1 MLEVLDVIEMIGIG
15 KTAYRNSM
23 RDMTKAEIR
32 AMAETYY
39 SFLKDYSP
47 EVVKAGF
54 RKAIEVCKFFPTVAE
69 VTEQIRSIQTSFE
82 LSEGE
87 LFAQLKSAAGK
98 AEDLFGQFNYTFV
111 CDGKTQGERAREEVR
126 ELYESLDPVLKEYI
140 GGVSGLLSLARN
152 DEEQWGYERA
162 RFARSLETNR
172 RRVQI
177 KTEMPEM
184 GKLLTGNA
192 LKQLN

>member
-1 MLEVLDVIEMIGIG
+1 
-15 KTAYRNSM
+15 M
-23 RDMTKAEIR
+23 RLTKADVAEIFLMYATVYPEQSR
-32 AMAETYY
+32 QIEDEKALIQVYY
-39 SFLKDYSP
+39 DLLKEYP
-47 EVVKAGF
+47 AEVVRTAATNAMKT
-54 RKAIEVCKFFPTVAE
+54 CKFLPKPSEIIDE
-69 VTEQIRSIQTSFE
+69 VRKITTSFE

>member
-1 MLEVLDVIEMIGIG
+1 
-15 KTAYRNSM
+15 M
-23 RDMTKAEIR
+23 RLTKADVAEIFLMYATVYPEQSR
-32 AMAETYY
+32 QIEDEGALIQVYY
-39 SFLKDYSP
+39 DLLKEYP
-47 EVVKAGF
+47 AEVVRTAATNAMKTCKYLPKPSEIIDEV
-54 RKAIEVCKFFPTVAE
+54 RKIT
-69 VTEQIRSIQTSFE
+69 TSFE

>member
-1 MLEVLDVIEMIGIG
+1 
-15 KTAYRNSM
+15 M
-23 RDMTKAEIR
+23 RLTKADVAEIFLMYATVYPEQSR
-32 AMAETYY
+32 QIEDEGALIQVYY
-39 SFLKDYSP
+39 DLLKEYP
-47 EVVKAGF
+47 AEVVRTAATNAMKT
-54 RKAIEVCKFFPTVAE
+54 CKFLPKPSEIIDE
-69 VTEQIRSIQTSFE
+69 VRKITTSFE

>member
-1 MLEVLDVIEMIGIG
+1 
-15 KTAYRNSM
+15 M
-23 RDMTKAEIR
+23 RLTKADVAEIFLMYATVYPEQSR
-32 AMAETYY
+32 QIEDEGALIQVYY
-39 SFLKDYSP
+39 DLLKEYP
-47 EVVKAGF
+47 AEVVRTAAANAMKT
-54 RKAIEVCKFFPTVAE
+54 CKFLPKPSEIIDE
-69 VTEQIRSIQTSFE
+69 VRKITTSFE

-87 LFAQLKSAAGK
+87 LFLQLKSAAGK

-111 CDGKTQGERAREEVR
+111 RDGKTQGERAREEIR
-126 ELYESLDPVLKEYI
+126 ELYERLDPVLKEYI
-140 GGVSGLLSLARN
+140 GGASGLLSLARN

>member
-1 MLEVLDVIEMIGIG
+1 
-15 KTAYRNSM
+15 M
-23 RDMTKAEIR
+23 RLTKADVAEIFLMYATVYPEQSR
-32 AMAETYY
+32 QIEDEKALIQVYY
-39 SFLKDYSP
+39 DLLKEYP
-47 EVVKAGF
+47 AEVVRTAATNAMKT
-54 RKAIEVCKFFPTVAE
+54 CKFLPKPSEIIDE
-69 VTEQIRSIQTSFE
+69 VRKITTSFE

-111 CDGKTQGERAREEVR
+111 RDGKTQGERAREEVR

>member
-1 MLEVLDVIEMIGIG
+1 
-15 KTAYRNSM
+15 M
-23 RDMTKAEIR
+23 RLTKADVAEIFL
-32 AMAETYY
+32 TYATVY
-39 SFLKDYSP
+39 PEQSRQIEDEKALIQVYYDLLKEYP
-47 EVVKAGF
+47 AEVVRTAATNAMKT
-54 RKAIEVCKFFPTVAE
+54 CKFLPKPSEIIDE
-69 VTEQIRSIQTSFE
+69 VRKITTSFE

-111 CDGKTQGERAREEVR
+111 RDGKTQGERAREEVR

>member
-1 MLEVLDVIEMIGIG
+1 
-15 KTAYRNSM
+15 M
-23 RDMTKAEIR
+23 RLTKADVAKIFLMYATVYPEQSRQIEDEG
-32 AMAETYY
+32 ALIQVYY
-39 SFLKDYSP
+39 DLLKEYP
-47 EVVKAGF
+47 AEVVRTAATNAMKT
-54 RKAIEVCKFFPTVAE
+54 CKFLPKPSEIIDE
-69 VTEQIRSIQTSFE
+69 VRKITTSFE

-111 CDGKTQGERAREEVR
+111 RDGKTQGERAREEVR

>member
-1 MLEVLDVIEMIGIG
+1 
-15 KTAYRNSM
+15 M
-23 RDMTKAEIR
+23 RLTKADVAKIFLMYATVYPEQFRQIEDEG
-32 AMAETYY
+32 ALTQVYY
-39 SFLKDYSP
+39 DLLKEYP
-47 EVVKAGF
+47 AEVVRTAATNAMKT
-54 RKAIEVCKFFPTVAE
+54 CKFLPKPSEIIDE
-69 VTEQIRSIQTSFE
+69 VRKITTSFE

-111 CDGKTQGERAREEVR
+111 RDGKTQGERAREEVR

>member
-1 MLEVLDVIEMIGIG
+1 
-15 KTAYRNSM
+15 M
-23 RDMTKAEIR
+23 RLTKADVAEIFL
-32 AMAETYY
+32 TYATVY
-39 SFLKDYSP
+39 PEQSRQIEDEGALIQVYYDLLKEYP
-47 EVVKAGF
+47 AEVVRTAATNAMKT
-54 RKAIEVCKFFPTVAE
+54 CKFLPKPSEIIDE
-69 VTEQIRSIQTSFE
+69 VRKITTSFE

>member
-1 MLEVLDVIEMIGIG
+1 
-15 KTAYRNSM
+15 M
-23 RDMTKAEIR
+23 RLTKADVAEIFLMYATVYPEQSR
-32 AMAETYY
+32 QIENEKALIQAYY
-39 SFLKDYSP
+39 DLLKEYP
-47 EVVKAGF
+47 AEVVRTAATNAMKT
-54 RKAIEVCKFFPTVAE
+54 CKFLPKPSEIIDE
-69 VTEQIRSIQTSFE
+69 VRKITTSFE

-111 CDGKTQGERAREEVR
+111 RDGKTQGERAREEVR

-184 GKLLTGNA
+184 GKLLTGSA

>member
-1 MLEVLDVIEMIGIG
+1 
-15 KTAYRNSM
+15 M
-23 RDMTKAEIR
+23 RLTKADVAEIFL
-32 AMAETYY
+32 TYATVY
-39 SFLKDYSP
+39 PEQSRQIEDEKALIQVYYDLLKEYP
-47 EVVKAGF
+47 AEVVRTAATNAMKT
-54 RKAIEVCKFFPTVAE
+54 CKFLPKPSEIIDE
-69 VTEQIRSIQTSFE
+69 VRKITTSFE

-98 AEDLFGQFNYTFV
+98 SEDLFGQFNYTFV
-111 CDGKTQGERAREEVR
+111 RDGKTQGERAREEVR

-177 KTEMPEM
+177 KTKMPEM

>member
-1 MLEVLDVIEMIGIG
+1 
-15 KTAYRNSM
+15 M
-23 RDMTKAEIR
+23 RLTKADVAEIFLMYATVYPEQSR
-32 AMAETYY
+32 QIEDEGALIQVYY
-39 SFLKDYSP
+39 DLLKEYP
-47 EVVKAGF
+47 AEVVRTAATNAMKT
-54 RKAIEVCKFFPTVAE
+54 CKFLPKPSEIIDE
-69 VTEQIRSIQTSFE
+69 VRKITTSFE

-192 LKQLN
+192 LKQLS

>member
-1 MLEVLDVIEMIGIG
+1 
-15 KTAYRNSM
+15 M
-23 RDMTKAEIR
+23 RLTKADVAEIFL
-32 AMAETYY
+32 TYATVY
-39 SFLKDYSP
+39 PEQSRQIEDEKALIQVYYDLLKEYP
-47 EVVKAGF
+47 AEVVRTAATNAMKT
-54 RKAIEVCKFFPTVAE
+54 CKFLPKPSEIIDE
-69 VTEQIRSIQTSFE
+69 VRKITTSFE

>member
-1 MLEVLDVIEMIGIG
+1 
-15 KTAYRNSM
+15 M
-23 RDMTKAEIR
+23 RLTKADVAEIFLMYATVYPEQSR
-32 AMAETYY
+32 QIEDEGALIQVYY
-39 SFLKDYSP
+39 DLLKEYP
-47 EVVKAGF
+47 AEVVRTAATNAMKT
-54 RKAIEVCKFFPTVAE
+54 CKFLPKPSEIIDE
-69 VTEQIRSIQTSFE
+69 VRKITTSFE

-111 CDGKTQGERAREEVR
+111 RDGKTQGERAREEVR

-184 GKLLTGNA
+184 GKLLTGSA

>member
-1 MLEVLDVIEMIGIG
+1 
-15 KTAYRNSM
+15 M
-23 RDMTKAEIR
+23 RLTKADVAEIFLMYATVYPEQSR
-32 AMAETYY
+32 QIEDEGALIQVYY
-39 SFLKDYSP
+39 DLLKEYP
-47 EVVKAGF
+47 AEVVRTAATNAMKT
-54 RKAIEVCKFFPTVAE
+54 CKFLPKPSEIIDE
-69 VTEQIRSIQTSFE
+69 VRKITTSFE

-111 CDGKTQGERAREEVR
+111 RDGKTQGERAREEVR

-184 GKLLTGNA
+184 GKFLTGNA

>member
-1 MLEVLDVIEMIGIG
+1 
-15 KTAYRNSM
+15 M
-23 RDMTKAEIR
+23 RLTKADVAEIFLMYATVYPEQSR
-32 AMAETYY
+32 QIEDEKALIQVYY
-39 SFLKDYSP
+39 DLLKEYP
-47 EVVKAGF
+47 AEVVRTAATNAMKTCKYLPKPSEIIDEV
-54 RKAIEVCKFFPTVAE
+54 RKIT
-69 VTEQIRSIQTSFE
+69 TSFE

>member
-1 MLEVLDVIEMIGIG
+1 
-15 KTAYRNSM
+15 M
-23 RDMTKAEIR
+23 RLTKADVAEIFL
-32 AMAETYY
+32 TYATVY
-39 SFLKDYSP
+39 PEQSRQIEDEGALIQVYYDLLKEYP
-47 EVVKAGF
+47 AEVVRTAATNAMKT
-54 RKAIEVCKFFPTVAE
+54 CKFLPKPSEIIEEARKIT
-69 VTEQIRSIQTSFE
+69 TSFE

-98 AEDLFGQFNYTFV
+98 AEDLFGKFNYTFV

-126 ELYESLDPVLKEYI
+126 ELYENLDPVLKEYI

-162 RFARSLETNR
+162 RFTRSLETNR